1 MSVSDRRATANKI
14 QPPLAASNR
23 NQVADKSG
31 RTISDRV
38 RSVSAL
44 LLDLDEKRLHET
56 LQSMLSQPAAE
67 KAVYAENQFSETYE
81 LQNGNVNFTE
91 AYRHIGGLID
101 ALSGDPQLLNK
112 TGVDDL
118 LYRLTALL
126 MNPDIFSG
134 SRENKPITSVVS
146 LDRLCR
152 YILTNMSKR
161 ITMNELE
168 LISGCSSRTL
178 QYQFK
183 NQFGCSPMRWV
194 ANQRLDACRQRLINR
209 QSHDTVT
216 SIAIA
221 QGFTNLGNFARLY
234 AARFGELP
242 SETLNLHRQP
252 SIDA

>member
-1 MSVSDRRATANKI
+1 MSVSDRRETANKI

-56 LQSMLSQPAAE
+56 LQSMLGKPASD
-67 KAVYAENQFSETYE
+67 KGTYAENQLPETYD
-81 LQNGNVNFTE
+81 LQKGNVNFTE

-118 LYRLTALL
+118 LYRLTVLL
-126 MNPDIFSG
+126 MNPDIFGSG
-134 SRENKPITSVVS
+134 PETKPTTSDVT
-146 LDRLCR
+146 LDRLCH

-161 ITMNELE
+161 ITLNELE
-168 LISGCSSRTL
+168 LVSGCSSRTL

-209 QSHDTVT
+209 QPHDTVT

-242 SETLNLHRQP
+242 SETLNSNR
-252 SIDA
+252 